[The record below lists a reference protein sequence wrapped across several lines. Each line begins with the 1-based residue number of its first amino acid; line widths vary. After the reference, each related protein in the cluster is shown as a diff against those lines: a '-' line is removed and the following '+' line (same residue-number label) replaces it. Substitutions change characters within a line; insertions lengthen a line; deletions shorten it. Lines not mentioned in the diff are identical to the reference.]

1 MTRGVFIPPFERLA
15 LSLKNINGVSNVRFL
30 FYTLLKELLYYNE
43 RGYRIKKSDSPK
55 VCHPEHSEG
64 SYSAI
69 CLFILHLPCVI

>member
-1 MTRGVFIPPFERLA
+1 M
-15 LSLKNINGVSNVRFL
+15 RFL

-55 VCHPEHSEG
+55 VCHPEQSEG

-69 CLFILHLPCVI
+69 VYLYYTYHVQYNGKCVLFRFFGKASE